1 MTEEKKVIRRTQR
14 SSRIST
20 IVSISLVLF
29 LLGVLSILLLHAQ
42 RLSYYVRENVEI
54 SLIINQDSDPE
65 KVERLVSAIRSDVL
79 VKEAKLIS
87 REEAAESLK
96 NELGDDFVGF
106 LGFNPLY
113 ASIDVHLKGEFAD
126 EESFKKFVRSVE
138 SNPLVTEVYYQPSLI
153 ESMNR
158 NLRTIAW
165 VLLTFSGLLV
175 LVSITLINNTI
186 RITLY
191 SRRLLIKSMLLVGA
205 TKGFIRRP
213 YLISSLWNG
222 LAGGAIAI
230 VFIASLVHF
239 VSERIPELA
248 IISDY
253 KLLGISAGILLGSGV
268 MLSLFCTWFAVNRY
282 LRYRTETIY

>member
-54 SLIINQDSDPE
+54 SLIINPDSDPA
-65 KVERLVSAIRSDVL
+65 KVERLVNSIRSDAL
-79 VKEAKLIS
+79 VKEANLIS
-87 REEAAESLK
+87 KDLAAEVMK
-96 NELGDDFVGF
+96 KELGDDFVGF

-126 EESFKKFVRSVE
+126 EDSFKKFVRSVE
-138 SNPLVTEVYYQPSLI
+138 TNPIVSEVYYQPSLI

-213 YLISSLWNG
+213 YLMSSLWNG
-222 LAGGAIAI
+222 LAGGVIAL
-230 VFIASLVHF
+230 VFIAALVHF
-239 VSERIPELA
+239 VSDRIPELA
-248 IISDY
+248 LISDFD
-253 KLLGISAGILLGSGV
+253 LLGIAAGILLGSGV
-268 MLSLFCTWFAVNRY
+268 ILSLLCTWFAVNRY